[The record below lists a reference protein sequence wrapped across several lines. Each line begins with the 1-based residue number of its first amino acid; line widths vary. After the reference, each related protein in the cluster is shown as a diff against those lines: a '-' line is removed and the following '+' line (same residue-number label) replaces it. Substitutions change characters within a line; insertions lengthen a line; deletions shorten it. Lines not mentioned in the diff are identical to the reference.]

1 MADNVGGLIET
12 IELTAKK
19 AHVKSLDISFNELM
33 DMVESD
39 ELDIDPDYQRLFRW
53 SDAQQSRFIES
64 LILEMP
70 VPPIFVIQETTGKY
84 QLIDGLQRISSYL
97 HLRGK
102 LDTEHLPAH
111 LAEYRVAKG
120 HMLTLSGCD

>member
-64 LILEMP
+64 LILEMRRTRAGSP
-70 VPPIFVIQETTGKY
+70 APP
-84 QLIDGLQRISSYL
+84 R
-97 HLRGK
+97 
-102 LDTEHLPAH
+102 
-111 LAEYRVAKG
+111 
-120 HMLTLSGCD
+120 LSPPFREVTICAS

>member
-102 LDTEHLPAH
+102 LDTEQP
-111 LAEYRVAKG
+111 
-120 HMLTLSGCD
+120 LSFVLSNEAFATC